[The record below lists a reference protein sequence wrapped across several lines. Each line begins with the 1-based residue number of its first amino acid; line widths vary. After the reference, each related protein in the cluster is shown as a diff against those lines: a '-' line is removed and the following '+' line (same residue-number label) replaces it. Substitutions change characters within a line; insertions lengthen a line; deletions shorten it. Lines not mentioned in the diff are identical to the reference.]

1 MCHSSKLDIVWFC
14 LKKEKLQWHH
24 VRGGLSA
31 AFLHDLGPIRLSV
44 KLCSFSPSYKVL
56 WYREVVILE
65 STWTIIEMSSVS
77 LSGPLLNGYGLWH
90 NGFLTSIWGRT
101 WVKTSFLGM
110 KLLGACVVRPRP
122 HWVVQSF
129 LLLTFDNT
137 TDRALDKHRPICLKT
152 LEAGESNVRI
162 FGPRYILKR
171 TNSTPKTERG
181 WGPSMSTY
189 RYHTG
194 SKGDGGNMRKE
205 MDIQLLQSYWGS
217 LFSLGA
223 HGTCLLFGSSSGYFI
238 TLLPEPSSWV
248 TGLIMS
254 HKWAH
259 ALWLPLS
266 NGDPRNLYL
275 VFFTARVTGWFHPS
289 PGVSASTWW
298 WWLRALCLF

>member
-1 MCHSSKLDIVWFC
+1 MCHSSKLHIVWFC
-14 LKKEKLQWHH
+14 LKKEKTTVTSCQGW
-24 VRGGLSA
+24 
-31 AFLHDLGPIRLSV
+31 AFCG
-44 KLCSFSPSYKVL
+44 FPSRSGTHLFVCEAVFFFTELKVL

-110 KLLGACVVRPRP
+110 KLLGACIVRPRP

-137 TDRALDKHRPICLKT
+137 TDRALDKHRPICPKT

-189 RYHTG
+189 HHHTG

-205 MDIQLLQSYWGS
+205 MDIYWGS